1 MFGMIANTQPDTLP
15 TSTEYD
21 NELFEKV
28 CKDNIRLIELN
39 NDLQIRLAELQTGL
53 DLSLPYEQ
61 EEKK

>member
-1 MFGMIANTQPDTLP
+1 MIANTQPDTLP